1 MDNVSGIRVLGIDPG
16 SRSCGYGIVDGRG
29 NRVSYVTSGTIVSNP
44 RNSLPEKLNDIYIGI
59 LRVID
64 DYNPTVVSVEEMFFA
79 KNAKSAIK
87 LGQSKGIAVL
97 AAAQRG
103 IQVSEYAPTRVKLA
117 LTGRG
122 RAGKNELQKMLS
134 YILGIDGFGS
144 TDESDALAIAICHLN
159 LSRYGLFNNSV
170 RNGMTKRRKKRFTI
184 NPDDIST

>member
-1 MDNVSGIRVLGIDPG
+1 MGIDPG

-29 NRVSYVTSGTIVSNP
+29 SQLNYVTSGTIASNS
-44 RNSLPEKLNDIYIGI
+44 RNPLAERLNDIYIGI
-59 LRVID
+59 LQVID

-87 LGQSKGIAVL
+87 LGQSRGIAVL

-122 RAGKNELQKMLS
+122 RAGKDELQKMLS
-134 YILGIDGFGS
+134 HLLGVDKFSS

-159 LSRYGLFNNSV
+159 LSRYGLFNNALRSGT
-170 RNGMTKRRKKRFTI
+170 NQRRRKRFTI
-184 NPDDIST
+184 NPNDIST